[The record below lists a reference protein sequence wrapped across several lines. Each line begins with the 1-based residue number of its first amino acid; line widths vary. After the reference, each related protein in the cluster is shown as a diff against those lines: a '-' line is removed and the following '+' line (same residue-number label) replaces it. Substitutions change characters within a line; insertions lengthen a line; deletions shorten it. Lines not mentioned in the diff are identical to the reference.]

1 MDGMMKCTECEEL
14 RKKINRIEYE
24 DLKEIRE
31 DIQEIREDV
40 VKHHV
45 LLEQNI
51 SSSEKLNDTLN
62 TVQHTMIQL
71 TESMKSN
78 NEVTVALSNKVSKL
92 ETKIDKIEDDS
103 KLDMRDWWK
112 KNWVNVILLT
122 GVVAYLVLG
131 QYVKF

>member
-1 MDGMMKCTECEEL
+1 MDVKCTEYEEL
-14 RKKINRIEYE
+14 KKKISHIEYE
-24 DLKEIRE
+24 DLKEIRG
-31 DIQEIREDV
+31 DIQEIREDM

-71 TESMKSN
+71 AESMKNN
-78 NEVTVALSNKVSKL
+78 NEATIALNHKVSDL
-92 ETKIDKIEDDS
+92 EQKIDKVEDNN
-103 KLDMRDWWK
+103 KLDMREWWQ
-112 KNWVNVILLT
+112 KNWVNVVMLF
-122 GVVAYLVLG
+122 GVIIYIILG

>member
-1 MDGMMKCTECEEL
+1 MDVKCTEYEEL
-14 RKKINRIEYE
+14 KKKISHIEYE
-24 DLKEIRE
+24 DLKEIRG
-31 DIQEIREDV
+31 DIQEIREDM

-71 TESMKSN
+71 AESMKNN
-78 NEVTVALSNKVSKL
+78 NEATIALNHKVSGL
-92 ETKIDKIEDDS
+92 EEKIDKVEDNNR
-103 KLDMRDWWK
+103 LDMREWWQ
-112 KNWVNVILLT
+112 KNWVNVIILF
-122 GVVAYLVLG
+122 GVVVYVVLG

>member
-31 DIQEIREDV
+31 DIQEIREDM

-112 KNWVNVILLT
+112 KNWVNVILLA

>member
-112 KNWVNVILLT
+112 KNWVNVILLA

>member
-1 MDGMMKCTECEEL
+1 MDGMKCSECEEL
-14 RKKINRIEYE
+14 KKKVNHIEYE
-24 DLKEIRE
+24 DLKEIRG
-31 DIQEIREDV
+31 DIQEIREDM

-71 TESMKSN
+71 TESMKNN

-92 ETKIDKIEDDS
+92 ETKIDKVEDDS
-103 KLDMRDWWK
+103 KLDMREWWK
-112 KNWVNVILLT
+112 KNWVNVILLA